1 MMYRTIITLL
11 LSAVIAQ
18 IAYSQEL
25 DIQGHRGAR
34 GLVPENTIPAFIRAL
49 EEGVTTLELDVV
61 ITKDGE
67 VVVSHEPYMSS
78 AICAKPNGEPVS
90 NKEMEEFNIFQMTY
104 AEVAKFDCGLR
115 GNARF
120 PEQQKMAVVK
130 PKLVDMIVAIEK
142 HLAEN
147 DLPKVSYNIELKS
160 SPKGDGISHPMV
172 NEFADLVQKVLDQHL
187 TNDRYT
193 IQCFDFRVLQ
203 YYHENYPDIK
213 LVALIENLKG
223 VEGNLKDLGFVP
235 SVYSP
240 YHALLTRKD
249 IELCHEKGMKVVPWT
264 VNDRDRMEKLVNW
277 GVDGIITDYPD
288 RAKGLR

>member
-1 MMYRTIITLL
+1 MMYRTIITLI
-11 LSAVIAQ
+11 LSAVIVQ

-34 GLVPENTIPAFIRAL
+34 GLVPENTIPAFMRAL

-78 AICAKPNGEPVS
+78 AICTKPNGQPVS
-90 NKEMEEFNIFQMTY
+90 EKEMEEFNIYQMTF
-104 AEVAKFDCGLR
+104 AEVAQFDCGLR
-115 GNARF
+115 GNSRF
-120 PEQQKMAVVK
+120 PEQQKMAVSK
-130 PKLVDMIVAIEK
+130 PKLIDMIGAIEK
-142 HLAEN
+142 HLADN
-147 DLPKVSYNIELKS
+147 NLPKVSYNIELKS
-160 SPKGDGISHPMV
+160 SPKGDGVSHPV
-172 NEFADLVQKVLDQHL
+172 VKEFADVVQVVLDQHL

-203 YYHENYPDIK
+203 YYHENYPDIR
-213 LVALIENLKG
+213 LVALVENLKG
-223 VEGNLKDLGFVP
+223 VEGNLKELGFVP
-235 SVYSP
+235 TAYSP

-249 IELCHEKGMKVVPWT
+249 IELCHEKGMRVVPWT